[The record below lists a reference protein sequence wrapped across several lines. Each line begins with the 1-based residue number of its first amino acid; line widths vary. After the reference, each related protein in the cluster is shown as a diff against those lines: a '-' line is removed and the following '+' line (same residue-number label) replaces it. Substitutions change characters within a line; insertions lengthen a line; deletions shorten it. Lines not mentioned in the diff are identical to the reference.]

1 MKEIN
6 IEIANEKV
14 IYEKLTNGLEVYMV
28 PKKEVK
34 NVYATFTTKY
44 GSTINEFVPINESKM
59 IKVPDGIAHFLE
71 HKVFEQESGE
81 DPFTF
86 YSKSGSDSNAHT
98 SLNNTTYEF
107 SGPNNFL
114 ENLEYLLDFVQSVY
128 LTNENV
134 EKEKGIIEQE
144 LKMYLDD
151 PFWSMYDGIRN
162 NVFFKNP
169 TKYPIG
175 GTIESVN
182 KITKKDLLR
191 CYNTFYHPSNMFLV
205 ITGNFEPEETL
216 RVIKN
221 NQSNKK
227 YEKMQPI
234 KVKEYKESDK
244 VVKESE
250 VVEKNTDIP
259 KLSFGIKINLDKL
272 GYRDTRRRNMFIH
285 ILFETLFGLSS
296 KFYEEMSTKG
306 YLSVPIS
313 IDKIYTESHLL
324 LTLIAETTFP
334 KELISEIENQIKN
347 IQVEEYDLEI
357 MKKSMISSNINLFEN
372 IIGLNDS
379 ITNNIVN
386 YDKIDETFI
395 SSIKTLNM
403 NEMNNII
410 NKMDL
415 TNTSYYVV
423 KPFEN

>member
-6 IEIANEKV
+6 IEIANEKL

-71 HKVFEQESGE
+71 HKVFEQENGE

-86 YSKSGSDSNAHT
+86 YSKSGSDTNAHT

-162 NVFFKNP
+162 NVFLKNP

-205 ITGNFEPEETL
+205 ITGNFDPEETL
-216 RVIKN
+216 RVIKS
-221 NQSNKK
+221 NQANKK

-234 KVKEYKESDK
+234 KLKEYKESDK
-244 VVKESE
+244 VVKQSE
-250 VVEKNTDIP
+250 IVEKNTDIP
-259 KLSFGIKINLDKL
+259 KLSFGIKINLEKL
-272 GYRDTRRRNMFIH
+272 GYKDARRRNMFIH

-334 KELISEIENQIKN
+334 KELISDIENQLKN
-347 IQVEEYDLEI
+347 IEIEEYDLEI

-372 IIGLNDS
+372 VIGLNDS

-386 YDKIDETFI
+386 YGKIDETFI
-395 SSIKTLNM
+395 RSIKTLNM

-410 NKMDL
+410 SKMDL

-423 KPFEN
+423 KPFC

>member
-6 IEIANEKV
+6 IDIANERL
-14 IYEKLTNGLEVYMV
+14 IIEKLKNGLEIYMV
-28 PKKEVK
+28 PNNRVK

-44 GSTINEFVPINESKM
+44 GSTINEFVPINENKM
-59 IKVPDGIAHFLE
+59 VKVPDGIAHFLE

-86 YSKSGSDSNAHT
+86 FSKSGSDTNAHT
-98 SLNNTTYEF
+98 ALNNTTYEF
-107 SGPNNFL
+107 TGPNNFL

-151 PFWSMYDGIRN
+151 PYWSMYDGIRN
-162 NVFFKNP
+162 NVFVKNP

-175 GTIESVN
+175 GTIESIN

-205 ITGNFEPEETL
+205 ITGNFDPDETV
-216 RVIKN
+216 RIIKT
-221 NQSNKK
+221 NQLNKK
-227 YEKMQPI
+227 FDRMQPI
-234 KVKEYKESDK
+234 KFKEYREPDK
-244 VVKESE
+244 VVKEVE
-250 VVEKNTDIP
+250 VAEKNTDIP
-259 KLSFGIKINLDKL
+259 KLSFGIKINLEKL
-272 GYRDTRRRNMFIH
+272 GYRDTKRRNMFLH

-296 KFYEEMSTKG
+296 KFYENMSSKG
-306 YLSVPIS
+306 YLSIPIS
-313 IDKIYTESHLL
+313 IDKIYTETHLL
-324 LTLIAETTFP
+324 LTLITETTFP
-334 KELISEIENQIKN
+334 KELVEEIKN
-347 IQVEEYDLEI
+347 QLTSIEITEENLEI
-357 MKKSMISSNINLFEN
+357 MKKSMISSNINVFDN
-372 IIGLNDS
+372 IMELNDV
-379 ITNNIVN
+379 ITNNIIN
-386 YDKIDETFI
+386 YNSFDNDFI

-410 NKMDL
+410 NKIDL
-415 TNTSYYVV
+415 TNISYYIV

>member
-6 IEIANEKV
+6 IDIVNEKL
-14 IYEKLTNGLEVYMV
+14 IFEKLNNGLEIYMV
-28 PKKEVK
+28 PNNRVK
-34 NVYATFTTKY
+34 NIYATFTTKY
-44 GSTINEFVPINESKM
+44 GSTINEFVPINENKM
-59 IKVPDGIAHFLE
+59 VKVPEGIAHFLE

-86 YSKSGSDSNAHT
+86 FSKSGSDTNAHT

-107 SGPNNFL
+107 TGPNNFI

-162 NVFFKNP
+162 NVFVKNP

-175 GTIESVN
+175 GTIASVN

-205 ITGNFEPEETL
+205 ITGNFDPEETV
-216 RVIKN
+216 RVIKA

-227 YEKMQPI
+227 YDKMLPI
-234 KVKEYKESDK
+234 KFKEYKEPDK
-244 VVKESE
+244 VVKEVE

-259 KLSFGIKINLDKL
+259 KLSFGIKINLEKL
-272 GYRDTRRRNMFIH
+272 GYRDSRRNMFLN

-296 KFYEEMSTKG
+296 KFYEDMSSKG
-306 YLSVPIS
+306 YLSIPIS
-313 IDKIYTESHLL
+313 IDKIYTETHLL
-324 LTLIAETTFP
+324 LTLIAETSFP
-334 KELISEIENQIKN
+334 KELIDEIKN
-347 IQVEEYDLEI
+347 QLNNIEITEDDLEI
-357 MKKSMISSNINLFEN
+357 MKKSMISSNINLFDN
-372 IIGLNDS
+372 IVGLNDV
-379 ITNNIVN
+379 ITNNIIN
-386 YDKIDETFI
+386 YGDFDENFI
-395 SSIKTLNM
+395 ASIKTLNM
-403 NEMNNII
+403 SEMNNII
-410 NKMDL
+410 NKIDL
-415 TNTSYYVV
+415 TNLSYYIV